1 MNIRFLL
8 LACCAIAIASC
19 GEQEPTP
26 DLVEPIVVY
35 ASYADEAYL
44 PALFESFTS
53 ESGIRVSVRYADAE
67 KIVENVIEKRGTPP
81 ADVLLVDSVDGIWR
95 AGDAGALL
103 PLASELL
110 EERVPAQL
118 RGQDGYWT
126 AIAFRTTQIVFDTQ
140 KFSAFDF
147 GHYEDLAQPQFKN
160 MLCLSSSSL
169 AVNRSMIANLI
180 RIHGRRPAEI
190 IIRGWMQN
198 LALPPYKTATDL
210 MQAIHSG
217 ICAVGLVSSSDTGL
231 RQPRDEASRIAVVTP
246 SPAHLS
252 IEAAGVNRHARQPE
266 AARGLIDWLVSS
278 AVQEQHAA
286 AIAMYPAYSAA
297 GGQDMP
303 LSQQLGESNV
313 ASAAWLYE
321 DAVKLAERA
330 AYR

>member
-1 MNIRFLL
+1 M
-8 LACCAIAIASC
+8 
-19 GEQEPTP
+19 
-26 DLVEPIVVY
+26 Y

-44 PALFESFTS
+44 PALFEGFTN
-53 ESGIRVSVRYADAE
+53 ETGIRVSVRYADPE
-67 KIVENVIEKRGTPP
+67 KIIENVIEKRGSPP
-81 ADVLLVDSVDGIWR
+81 ADVLLTDSVDGIWR

-103 PLASELL
+103 PLVSELV

-118 RGQDGYWT
+118 RGPDGYWT

-140 KFSAFDF
+140 KFSAADF
-147 GHYEDLAQPQFKN
+147 GRYEDLAQPQFKN

-169 AVNRSMIANLI
+169 VANQSLIANLI

-198 LALPPYKTATDL
+198 LALPPYKTAADL

-217 ICAVGLVSSSDTGL
+217 TCAVGLVSSSDTAL
-231 RQPRDEASRIAVVTP
+231 LKRHDEASRLAVVSP

-252 IEAAGVNRHARQPE
+252 IEAAAVNRHAREPE
-266 AARGLIDWLVSS
+266 AARGLIDWLVS
-278 AVQEQHAA
+278 AAIQERHAA
-286 AIAMYPAYSAA
+286 AIAMYPVNLAAA
-297 GGQDMP
+297 GRDMP
-303 LSQQLGESNV
+303 PSSQLGESNV
-313 ASAAWLYE
+313 AAAAWLSE